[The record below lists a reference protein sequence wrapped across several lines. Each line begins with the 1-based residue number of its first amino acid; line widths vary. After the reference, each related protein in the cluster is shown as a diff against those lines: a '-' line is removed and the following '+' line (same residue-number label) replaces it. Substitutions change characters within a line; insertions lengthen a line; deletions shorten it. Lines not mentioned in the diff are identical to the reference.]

1 MTDVARHPRPANSE
15 RVMGRYRLEERLGLG
30 GSAEVWRGVDE
41 RLGRPV
47 AIKLLHPHLLPDEAA
62 RARFEREARAAAALA
77 HPGIVAVFD
86 VEASA
91 SRAAIIFELVDG
103 ETLADRL
110 AREGSLAPPEAARI
124 GAEVAEA
131 LAHAHERGI
140 VHRDVKPGNVL
151 LERDGRAR
159 LVDFGIARLLERESA
174 HLTTAGMVTGTL
186 RYLAPEQLAGE
197 EASPSTDLYAL
208 GAVLF
213 EMLAGKPAFEATAP
227 VALVEA
233 QRHPPEIARLPP
245 GLAAIS
251 LSALDPDPAQR
262 PVSAAAMAADLRA
275 WTGRD
280 QVETDIQ
287 TGIET
292 GIAAV
297 TSSAAVAGSE
307 DPTVVVLMPAV
318 ADPAAE
324 SGLWRTGTIDGRIAP
339 EEAGWP
345 LGQEASSRRPRRR
358 PVWVGPLITVAG
370 VALAA
375 ALVVGLGLPELLN
388 SFAPLPTT
396 GPGAGVVGASLSP
409 TASPRATP
417 TGTPTT
423 VPALSLSE
431 AAAAF
436 ERLVIESRDNA
447 TIQEKAADDLLK
459 LVQSVLDA
467 HGVGKV
473 RQATD
478 ELRRAVDKD
487 EREGAITSATV
498 AAQLRSFVDQMA
510 ATVRG
515 A

>member
-1 MTDVARHPRPANSE
+1 MTDVARRPRPATSDL
-15 RVMGRYRLEERLGLG
+15 VLGRYRLEERLGLG

-91 SRAAIIFELVDG
+91 SRAAIIFELVEG

-110 AREGSLAPPEAARI
+110 AREGALAPTEAARI
-124 GAEVAEA
+124 GAELAEA

-174 HLTTAGMVTGTL
+174 HLTTAGMITGTL

-197 EASPSTDLYAL
+197 EATPSTDLYAL

-213 EMLAGKPAFEATAP
+213 EMLTGRPAFEASTP

-233 QRHPPEIARLPP
+233 QRHPPDAIAGVPS

-262 PVSAAAMAADLRA
+262 PGNAEAMAAELRA
-275 WTGRD
+275 WTGRV
-280 QVETDIQ
+280 Q
-287 TGIET
+287 IET

-297 TSSAAVAGSE
+297 TPIAAVAGSA
-307 DPTVVVLMPAV
+307 DPTVVVQIPEV

-324 SGLWRTGTIDGRIAP
+324 GGLWWTGTIGPGTVP

-345 LGQEASSRRPRRR
+345 MGHEPGSRRSRRPRRR
-358 PVWVGPLITVAG
+358 PAWVGPLIAVAV
-370 VALAA
+370 VALAVA
-375 ALVVGLGLPELLN
+375 IAVGSGLPALLGP
-388 SFAPLPTT
+388 FGPLPTT
-396 GPGAGVVGASLSP
+396 GPSAGVVGPS
-409 TASPRATP
+409 ASPGASAPAAATATP
-417 TGTPTT
+417 
-423 VPALSLSE
+423 AE
-431 AAAAF
+431 
-436 ERLVIESRDNA
+436 
-447 TIQEKAADDLLK
+447 
-459 LVQSVLDA
+459 
-467 HGVGKV
+467 
-473 RQATD
+473 
-478 ELRRAVDKD
+478 
-487 EREGAITSATV
+487 SATPE
-498 AAQLRSFVDQMA
+498 SP
-510 ATVRG
+510 G
-515 A
+515 KGKKKGH

>member
-1 MTDVARHPRPANSE
+1 MTDVARRPRPAASAL
-15 RVMGRYRLEERLGLG
+15 VMGRYRLQERLGLG

-41 RLGRPV
+41 RLERPV
-47 AIKLLHPHLLPDEAA
+47 AIKVLHPHLLPDEAA

-110 AREGSLAPPEAARI
+110 AREGALAPAEAARI
-124 GAEVAEA
+124 GAELAEA

-186 RYLAPEQLAGE
+186 RYLAPEQLSGE

-208 GAVLF
+208 GAVVF
-213 EMLAGKPAFEATAP
+213 EMLAGRPAFEATTP

-233 QRHPPEIARLPP
+233 QRHPPDAIAGVPP

-251 LSALDPDPAQR
+251 LEALDPDPARR
-262 PVSAAAMAADLRA
+262 PASAAAMAADLRA
-275 WTGRD
+275 WTGRV
-280 QVETDIQ
+280 QIETDVQ
-287 TGIET
+287 AGTET
-292 GIAAV
+292 GIARGA
-297 TSSAAVAGSE
+297 SSAAVIGSE
-307 DPTVVVLMPAV
+307 DRTVVVPV
-318 ADPAAE
+318 PPPPGHE
-324 SGLWRTGTIDGRIAP
+324 
-339 EEAGWP
+339 P
-345 LGQEASSRRPRRR
+345 LSRRRARG
-358 PVWVGPLITVAG
+358 PVWTGPLLAIAA

-375 ALVVGLGLPELLN
+375 VVVAAVGLPALFGPFATLPG
-388 SFAPLPTT
+388 T
-396 GPGAGVVGASLSP
+396 GPGTPAVSPSSSPLASP
-409 TASPRATP
+409 TPTP
-417 TGTPTT
+417 TGRPTA

-436 ERLVIESRDNA
+436 ERLVMEGRNNA
-447 TIQEKAADDLLK
+447 TIQKKAADDLLK
-459 LVQSVLDA
+459 LAQNVLDA
-467 HGVGKV
+467 QGVGKV
-473 RQATD
+473 RQAID
-478 ELRRAVDKD
+478 ELGRAVDKD
-487 EREGAITSATV
+487 EREGAITSATT

-510 ATVRG
+510 AAVQG
-515 A
+515 P

>member
-1 MTDVARHPRPANSE
+1 MMTDVARRPRPATSE
-15 RVMGRYRLEERLGLG
+15 LVLGRYRLEERLGLG

-110 AREGSLAPPEAARI
+110 AREGALAPAEAARI
-124 GAEVAEA
+124 GAELAEA

-174 HLTTAGMVTGTL
+174 HLTTAGMITGTL

-197 EASPSTDLYAL
+197 EATPATDLYAL

-213 EMLAGKPAFEATAP
+213 EMLSGRHAFDATTP

-233 QRHPPEIARLPP
+233 QRHPPDSIAGVAP

-251 LSALDPDPAQR
+251 LSALDPDPSRR
-262 PVSAAAMAADLRA
+262 PVSAEAMAADLRA
-275 WTGRD
+275 WTGRV
-280 QVETDIQ
+280 Q
-287 TGIET
+287 IET
-292 GIAAV
+292 RIAAV
-297 TSSAAVAGSE
+297 KSGAAVAGNA
-307 DPTVVVLMPAV
+307 DPTVVVQFPNV

-324 SGLWRTGTIDGRIAP
+324 GGSWWSGTIDPGTVP

-345 LGQEASSRRPRRR
+345 LGHEAGSRQLRRQRRR
-358 PVWVGPLITVAG
+358 PAWVGPLIVVAC

-375 ALVVGLGLPELLN
+375 AIAVGSGLPAL
-388 SFAPLPTT
+388 FGPFGPLPTT
-396 GPGAGVVGASLSP
+396 GPSAGVVGPS
-409 TASPRATP
+409 ASPGASAPPAATATP
-417 TGTPTT
+417 
-423 VPALSLSE
+423 
-431 AAAAF
+431 
-436 ERLVIESRDNA
+436 IESA
-447 TIQEKAADDLLK
+447 TPE
-459 LVQSVLDA
+459 SP
-467 HGVGKV
+467 GKG
-473 RQATD
+473 R
-478 ELRRAVDKD
+478 KK
-487 EREGAITSATV
+487 GH
-498 AAQLRSFVDQMA
+498 
-510 ATVRG
+510 
-515 A
+515 